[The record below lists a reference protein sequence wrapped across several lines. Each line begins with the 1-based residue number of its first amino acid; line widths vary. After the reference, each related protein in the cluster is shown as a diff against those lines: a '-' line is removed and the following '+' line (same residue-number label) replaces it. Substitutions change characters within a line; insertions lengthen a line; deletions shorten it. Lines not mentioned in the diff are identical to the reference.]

1 MMQRAARSWPVAL
14 PLLAVLLALTAW
26 LYWPGTSG
34 PPLLDDMSSV
44 LVIDDLQGE
53 RERFW
58 DVVLGDGSGP
68 LGRPVT
74 MLSFAV
80 EKLWLDDSLQT
91 SKRVNLVLH
100 LVNGVLVAAIFGVL
114 LAHLAAPAAP
124 ILATLLAGA
133 WLLAPLQVSTV
144 LYVVQ
149 RMAMLSTTFMLCTLL
164 AWLLWRRGLAAGRLA
179 WHWLALVLLSALVA
193 IFAKENAVVII
204 PVLLLLEALWFQC
217 RDTQGRVM
225 PRWRR
230 AVHGAIGAGAAGL
243 LLVAA
248 WRWEALAAA
257 FRHRPFSLEER
268 LLTQLRV
275 LWDYV
280 GQLWWPDPQRLGVYH
295 DDFAISHS
303 LTEPLTTLW
312 AAIAWGV
319 VGALTLLALRWRQ
332 GRWAALGIA
341 WFLVGHAVEGSVLP
355 LELYFEHRNYFPA
368 LGLFLLLGLGLLALM
383 RLGPPM
389 VAPVLTLLAVYVFWL
404 GLQTSPLVQI
414 WSSRPLLAM
423 HHVNGHPGSARANTD
438 MAVLL
443 AGAGALAEARQYSER
458 AFRASSGERDA
469 DRALRDLALACL
481 AAVAVAPAESLASGA
496 VNPQRPVSSVTT
508 LLTLVRLLQDNACP
522 GFPRAQFADHMATLF
537 LVDDF
542 ERRAAANVYSSLAV
556 LENALGRFEYAL
568 EYTEQFLALS
578 PDNTR
583 GQLMKLHF
591 ATALGKVAVAEEMIA
606 ALQVKQAAGEL
617 NVGEQQTLALYTE
630 QP

>member
-1 MMQRAARSWPVAL
+1 MTRRILVLWLPAL
-14 PLLAVLLALTAW
+14 ALMATLLTLTAW

-34 PPLLDDMSSV
+34 PPLLDDISSV
-44 LVIDDLQGE
+44 LVIEDMQGE
-53 RERFW
+53 PERFW
-58 DVVLGDGSGP
+58 DVVFGDGSGP

-74 MLSFAV
+74 MLSFAL
-80 EKLWLDDSLQT
+80 EKLWLGDSLQI
-91 SKRVNLVLH
+91 SKRVNLALH
-100 LVNGVLVAAIFGVL
+100 LLNGVLVCAIFSL
-114 LAHLAAPAAP
+114 LLSHIAAPAAP
-124 ILATLLAGA
+124 VLATLLAGA
-133 WLLAPLQVSTV
+133 WLLAPQQVSTV

-164 AWLLWRRGLAAGRLA
+164 AWLVWRRRLAAGRMA
-179 WHWLALVLLSALVA
+179 WHWLAPVLLSAAAAV
-193 IFAKENAVVII
+193 FAKENAVVIV

-217 RDTQGRVM
+217 RDAQGCVM

-230 AVHGAIGAGAAGL
+230 AVHGAIGAGAVGL
-243 LLVAA
+243 LAVAA
-248 WRWEALAAA
+248 LRWEALAGA

-275 LWDYV
+275 LWDYL
-280 GQLWWPDPQRLGVYH
+280 GQLLWPDLQRLGVYH

-303 LTEPLTTLW
+303 LTDPVTTLW

-319 VGALTLLALRWRQ
+319 VGALAALALRWRQ

-341 WFLVGHAVEGSVLP
+341 WFLVGHAVESSVLP

-368 LGLFLLLGLGLLALM
+368 LGLWLLLGLGLLALM

-389 VAPVLTLLAVYVFWL
+389 VAPVLTLLAVYVCWL
-404 GLQTSPLVQI
+404 ALQTSPLVQI

-423 HHVNGHPGSARANTD
+423 HHVNGHPDSARANTD
-438 MAVLL
+438 MAVLM
-443 AGAGALAEARQYSER
+443 ADAGALAEARQYSEQ
-458 AFRASSGERDA
+458 AFKASSGEREA
-469 DRALRDLALACL
+469 DRALRDLALACI
-481 AAVAVAPAESLASGA
+481 AGVAVDPAEIEGIGA
-496 VNPQRPVSSVTT
+496 VDPQRPVSSVTT

-522 GFPRAQFADHMATLF
+522 GFPREQFADHMATLF

-578 PDNTR
+578 PNNTR

-591 ATALGKVAVAEEMIA
+591 ATALGKVGVAEEMIA
-606 ALQVKQAAGEL
+606 ALQAKQAAGEL
-617 NVGEQQTLALYTE
+617 NVGERQTLALYTE